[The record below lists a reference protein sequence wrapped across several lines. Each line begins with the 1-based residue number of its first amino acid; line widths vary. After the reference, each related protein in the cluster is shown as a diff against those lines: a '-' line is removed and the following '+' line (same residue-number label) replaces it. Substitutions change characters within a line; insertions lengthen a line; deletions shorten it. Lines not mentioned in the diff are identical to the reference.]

1 VHLPTTFFCRTTKSY
16 LLFPLPEDGE
26 VDERVVI
33 TDDSQESAHVE
44 SEVAAL
50 TKSAASSGKDTESEA
65 SESVRSPPSVVS
77 PWNKRKRDEIE
88 DSGASKP
95 TEPAPEESSPEDE
108 GNFDP
113 YDDAGSMSS

>member
-1 VHLPTTFFCRTTKSY
+1 
-16 LLFPLPEDGE
+16 

-77 PWNKRKRDEIE
+77 PGTKGKGMRLR
-88 DSGASKP
+88 
-95 TEPAPEESSPEDE
+95 TPAPPSLLSLPPK
-108 GNFDP
+108 NRLP
-113 YDDAGSMSS
+113 KMMVTSTRTTT